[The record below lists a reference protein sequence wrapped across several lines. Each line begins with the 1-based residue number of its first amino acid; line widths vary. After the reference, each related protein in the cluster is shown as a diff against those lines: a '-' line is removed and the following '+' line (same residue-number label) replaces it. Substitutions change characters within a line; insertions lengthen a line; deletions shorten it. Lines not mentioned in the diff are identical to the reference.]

1 LNKIVSLLQNIY
13 KDNIK
18 QVLFIFFKNLKKIER
33 NSFIHAMKLEN
44 TNHYKKRNR
53 NLNNESTSNLSQN
66 KEIENKKKLRC
77 NTQDESVSTNLI
89 NLNSENI
96 IFKNEDNIFNKV
108 KNDKIKGKNPN
119 EIEKEKIEKRK
130 LEKLGK
136 LFYNLNKEN
145 DIITSIKEQFLD
157 WTNQNSIHT
166 KSNIKNDFENK
177 DNRKNLKE
185 YQVKTFNRKYLF
197 NKNMKYKED
206 EDEFVYKVNKFR
218 LKLILFGIKDGEKKK
233 K

>member
-1 LNKIVSLLQNIY
+1 MKI
-13 KDNIK
+13 
-18 QVLFIFFKNLKKIER
+18 
-33 NSFIHAMKLEN
+33 
-44 TNHYKKRNR
+44 
-53 NLNNESTSNLSQN
+53 
-66 KEIENKKKLRC
+66 KKKLRC

-157 WTNQNSIHT
+157 WTNQNPIHS

-197 NKNMKYKED
+197 NKDIKYKED

-218 LKLILFGIKDGEKKK
+218 LKLISFGIKDDEKKK

>member
-1 LNKIVSLLQNIY
+1 
-13 KDNIK
+13 
-18 QVLFIFFKNLKKIER
+18 
-33 NSFIHAMKLEN
+33 MKLEN

-66 KEIENKKKLRC
+66 KEVENKKKLRC

-96 IFKNEDNIFNKV
+96 MFENEDNIFNKV

-119 EIEKEKIEKRK
+119 ETEKEKIEKRK

-157 WTNQNSIHT
+157 WTNQNPIHS

-197 NKNMKYKED
+197 NKDMKYKED

-218 LKLILFGIKDGEKKK
+218 LKLILFGIKDGEKNKK
-233 K
+233 